1 MTSLTSCTSKSF
13 RWYVLF
19 TPIPLV
25 DKVAVTD
32 LRLGVQERVLDIY
45 DREKPSGVIVSVGGQ
60 QPQNIALALHK
71 AGAKILGTS
80 PLSIDAAEDR
90 SQFSALLDKIGVKQP
105 SWSELRSIND
115 AKAFAHKVGYPCLVR
130 PSYVLSGAAMKIVN
144 NDKQMEEFLHAA
156 VEVSPD
162 YPVVISKFVTGAR
175 EVECDAVACKGTL
188 VNWAISEH
196 IEDAGVH
203 SGDATTILPAISIPD
218 NVQLQIKNISE
229 KITKELKV
237 SGPVNIQYLVKDG
250 EVMVIECN
258 LRASRSFP
266 FVSKVIGVDFVK
278 TATRVF
284 LGEDVPV
291 EKKCYNKV
299 PHYGVKA
306 PMFSFQRLLGA
317 DPILGVEMASTG
329 EVACFGDTPEE
340 AFLKSVLS
348 SNFKWPQKKSA
359 MCVNI
364 TPTFAAQ
371 AKALHAAGYRFMATP
386 ESASL
391 LAAEGVP
398 ATTVPL
404 QGKGSALEHIQ
415 KKSVDFLVSFPNSTD
430 DEFYPIRRKA
440 VDFGISIVTDPKVA
454 GMVARSLG
462 QIRSLDDLKPNH
474 HDTYLRNTL

>member
-1 MTSLTSCTSKSF
+1 M
-13 RWYVLF
+13 
-19 TPIPLV
+19 
-25 DKVAVTD
+25 
-32 LRLGVQERVLDIY
+32 LDIY
-45 DREKPSGVIVSVGGQ
+45 DREKPAGVVVSVGGQ

-71 AGAKILGTS
+71 AGVPILGTS

-90 SQFSALLDKIGVKQP
+90 SQFSALLDRIGVKQP
-105 SWSELRSIND
+105 KWDALRSIDD
-115 AKAFAHKVGYPCLVR
+115 AKAFARKVGYPCLVR

-144 NDKQMEEFLHAA
+144 NDEQMEEFLRAA
-156 VEVSPD
+156 VDVSPD

-175 EVECDAVACKGTL
+175 EVECDAVANKGTL

-218 NVQLQIKNISE
+218 HVQTQIKNISE

-250 EVMVIECN
+250 DVMVIECN

-266 FVSKVIGVDFVK
+266 FVSKVVGVDFIK
-278 TATRVF
+278 TATRIF
-284 LGEDVPV
+284 MGEDVPV
-291 EKKCYNKV
+291 EQKCYNKV

-329 EVACFGDTPEE
+329 EVACFGNTPSE
-340 AFLKSVLS
+340 AFLKAVLS
-348 SNFKWPQKKSA
+348 SNFKWPVKKSA
-359 MCVNI
+359 LFANI
-364 TPTFAAQ
+364 TPAFAERARDLKE
-371 AKALHAAGYRFMATP
+371 AEYRIFATP

-391 LAAEGVP
+391 LAKAGVD

-404 QGKGSALEHIQ
+404 EGEHSAMQLIQ
-415 KKSVDFLVSFPNSTD
+415 NKTVDFLVCFPTSTTD
-430 DEFYPIRRKA
+430 QFYPIRRKA
-440 VDFGISIVTDPKVA
+440 VDFGVSIVTDPKVA
-454 GMVARSLG
+454 DMLASSLKEV
-462 QIRSLDDLKPNH
+462 RSLDHLSPDD
-474 HDTYLRNTL
+474 HDVYLRNTL

>member
-1 MTSLTSCTSKSF
+1 M
-13 RWYVLF
+13 
-19 TPIPLV
+19 
-25 DKVAVTD
+25 
-32 LRLGVQERVLDIY
+32 DIY
-45 DREKPSGVIVSVGGQ
+45 DREKPAGVIVSMGGQ

-71 AGAKILGTS
+71 AGVPILGTS

-90 SQFSALLDKIGVKQP
+90 SKFSALLDKIGVKQP
-105 SWSELRSIND
+105 AWNELRSID
-115 AKAFAHKVGYPCLVR
+115 EAKAFALKVGYPCLVR

-144 NDKQMEEFLHAA
+144 DDQQMEEFLHAA
-156 VEVSPD
+156 VDVSPD

-175 EVECDAVACKGTL
+175 EVECDAVANKGTI

-203 SGDATTILPAISIPD
+203 SGDATTVLPPISIPAHF
-218 NVQLQIKNISE
+218 QAQIKNISE
-229 KITKELKV
+229 KITKELQV

-266 FVSKVIGVDFVK
+266 FVSKVVGVDFIR
-278 TATRVF
+278 TATRIF
-284 LGEDVPV
+284 LGEDVTV
-291 EKKCYNKV
+291 ETKCGRQV

-340 AFLKSVLS
+340 AFLKSALS
-348 SNFKWPQKKSA
+348 TNFKWPQKKSA

-371 AKALHAAGYRFMATP
+371 AKDLHAAGYRFYATP

-391 LAAEGVP
+391 LSKEGVP
-398 ATTVPL
+398 ATSVPL
-404 QGKGSALEHIQ
+404 QGENSALEHIQ
-415 KKSVDFLVSFPNSTD
+415 NKTVDFLITFPNSTD

-440 VDFGISIVTDPKVA
+440 VDFGVSIVTDPKVA
-454 GMVARSLG
+454 GMMTRSLS
-462 QIRSLDDLKPNH
+462 QIRDLSGLKSEKH
-474 HDTYLRNTL
+474 VTYLRNTL